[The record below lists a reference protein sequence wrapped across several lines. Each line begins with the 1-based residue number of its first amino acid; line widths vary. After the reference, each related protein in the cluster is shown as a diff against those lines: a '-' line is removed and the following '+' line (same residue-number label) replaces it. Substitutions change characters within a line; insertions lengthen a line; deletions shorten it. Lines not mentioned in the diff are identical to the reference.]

1 MFEDA
6 FFWFLLAFLSGDK
19 QFWRWKAFSVKEVTF
34 FLMFLGAP
42 RAALSSL
49 ARAPGSTLWPVRGG
63 LYSGPLLGVFFFLS
77 CSSSCFFIRL
87 LVLVL

>member
-63 LYSGPLLGVFFFLS
+63 LYSGPLLGVFFFCLVH
-77 CSSSCFFIRL
+77 L
-87 LVLVL
+87 LVFLSDFLF